1 MQKASSFFS
10 NLKCRECGQ
19 LYPKQ
24 AIHVCDFDF
33 GPLEAA
39 YDYAAI
45 QSVLTRKLIE
55 SRPQTMWRYRELLP
69 IDGEPTVGTQ
79 VAGVP
84 AHAWDMKALHKLIV
98 TSAAYRQSAKV
109 TRDLLEKDPENRLL
123 ARGPRLRLS
132 AEQLRDSALA
142 VSGLLVEKPGG
153 ASVRPYMPAKVWDE
167 TSVYGDL
174 LNYKHATDENLYRR
188 TVYTIW
194 KRTAAPPTSL
204 AFDAPNRETCTV
216 KRSRTNTPLQALAM
230 LNEVTFVEAAR
241 KLAETMIREGG
252 ATAPER
258 IQWAFRKAANRPA
271 QASEVKLLESGL
283 ERQLVRFQQNPEAAT
298 KLLGF
303 GESKSPADIPAAQLA
318 AYTITANVLLNIDEF
333 ITR

>member
-1 MQKASSFFS
+1 
-10 NLKCRECGQ
+10 
-19 LYPKQ
+19 
-24 AIHVCDFDF
+24 
-33 GPLEAA
+33 
-39 YDYAAI
+39 
-45 QSVLTRKLIE
+45 
-55 SRPQTMWRYRELLP
+55 
-69 IDGEPTVGTQ
+69 
-79 VAGVP
+79 
-84 AHAWDMKALHKLIV
+84 MKALHKLIV
-98 TSAAYRQSAKV
+98 TSATYRQSAKSNQE
-109 TRDLLEKDPENRLL
+109 LLEKDPENRLL

-174 LNYKHATDENLYRR
+174 LNYKHTTDENLYRR

-230 LNEVTFVEAAR
+230 LNEVTFVESAR

-258 IQWAFRKAANRPA
+258 IQWAFRRAANRPA
-271 QASEVKLLESGL
+271 QASEIKLLQSGL
-283 ERQLVRFQQNPEAAT
+283 DRQLVRFQQNPDAAA
-298 KLLGF
+298 KLVGF
-303 GESKSPADIPAAQLA
+303 GESKPPADIPAAQLA